1 MSVTAKKRTAKIS
14 VTEGCVHIK
23 ATFNNTIIT
32 ITTLSGDVLC
42 HKSAGQCGFKGARKA
57 TPYAAQLAAEAVA
70 QEAKNMNMKRV
81 GIDVSGPGAGRDSA
95 MRAIRAAGLEVTR
108 IRDMTGVAFNGVRSR
123 KKRRV

>member
-1 MSVTAKKRTAKIS
+1 MAAVSKKKMN

-23 ATFNNTIIT
+23 ATFNNTIVSVT
-32 ITTLSGDVLC
+32 NQSGDLLC

-70 QEAKNMNMKRV
+70 QEALNMNMKRV
-81 GIDVSGPGAGRDSA
+81 SINVSGPGAGRDSA
-95 MRAIRAAGLEVTR
+95 MRAIRSAGLDVIR
-108 IRDMTGVAFNGVRSR
+108 ICDVTGVPFNGCRPR